1 MISRGKTVN
10 ELEYVSFKIGVEVD
24 NCSTLMVPEL
34 WAAKVLVRD
43 FEKRNRRLKPTFA
56 RF

>member
-1 MISRGKTVN
+1 M
-10 ELEYVSFKIGVEVD
+10 
-24 NCSTLMVPEL
+24 LMVPEL
-34 WAAKVLVRD
+34 WPANVLVRD